1 MDSLVV
7 ENVRCFGDRQTVRL
21 APLTLLVGENSSGKS
36 TFLAMCRLAWDS
48 LFQPLDVDF
57 NEEPFFLGGY
67 NEIAHYRGGRAG
79 RSKSFSI
86 GLGVSGARLARS
98 VANGDEPAD
107 IVAETMFGRL
117 GAQPG
122 PTQIRVQWTSYSI
135 VVNYSG
141 KATERKVR
149 IDTPAGTHD
158 VVLPRWMRGRA
169 GFDLGEILFFASQE
183 QKETA
188 GRGPRLGS
196 RDLKELNSK
205 VKMFRRVARK
215 RPYALAPIRTHPER
229 TYHPVSYQPR
239 AGGGHVPMVLNR
251 TFSGEPEKW
260 TALLES
266 LDAFGRACGLF
277 GNVEIR
283 RLGKTESDPF
293 QLRVKITGPAFN
305 LVDVG
310 YGVSQVLPILV
321 DALLSE
327 RESTLLLQQPE
338 VHLHP
343 RAQAELGTFLGSLA
357 KTRSMQFIV
366 ETHSDH
372 LIDRVRLDVRDKKT
386 LSAQDVSI
394 LYFERTKT
402 GVRIYEISIDEA
414 GNIPD
419 APPSY
424 REFFLAE
431 ERRNL
436 LG

>member
-1 MDSLVV
+1 MDRLVI
-7 ENVRCFGDRQTVRL
+7 ENVRCFGQRQTVRL

-48 LFQPLDVDF
+48 LFRPLDVDF

-79 RSKSFSI
+79 RADSFSI

-98 VANGDEPAD
+98 GANGDGPAD
-107 IVAETMFGRL
+107 IVAETRFGRM

-122 PTQIRVQWTSYSI
+122 PTETRIEWKSYSI
-135 VVNYSG
+135 IVNYGG
-141 KATERKVR
+141 KSTKRKVR
-149 IDTPAGTHD
+149 IETPAGMHD
-158 VVLPRWMRGRA
+158 IELPRWMRPRT
-169 GFDLGEILFFASQE
+169 GFEFREILFAVEQ
-183 QKETA
+183 QKEMA
-188 GRGPRLGS
+188 GRGPELGS
-196 RDLKELNSK
+196 RDRKELESK
-205 VKMFRRVARK
+205 IRLLRRVVRI

-229 TYHPVSYQPR
+229 TYHPVSYLPR

-251 TFSGEPEKW
+251 TFSGEPDKW
-260 TALLES
+260 SSLLES
-266 LDAFGRACGLF
+266 LDAFGRASGLF

-283 RLGKTESDPF
+283 QLGKSESDPF

-305 LVDVG
+305 LVDIG

-327 RESTLLLQQPE
+327 RETTLLLQQPE

-357 KTRSMQFIV
+357 RARSMQFIV

-372 LIDRVRLDVRDKKT
+372 LVDRVRLDVRDKKT
-386 LSAQDVSI
+386 LNAQDVSI

-402 GVRIYEISIDEA
+402 GARIHEISIDDD
-414 GNIPD
+414 GNIPN
-419 APPSY
+419 APRSY

-431 ERRNL
+431 EHRNL